1 MCNRLLDIGYHN
13 YRSLFGNVMIN
24 LPNSNYL
31 LVLLM
36 LLFKKKY
43 YKFRPPSSET
53 TKIAPV
59 KILILKYK
67 EKKEILNISCHKT

>member
-13 YRSLFGNVMIN
+13 HRSLFGNVMIN

-36 LLFKKKY
+36 LLFKKILQIPATKLGNY
-43 YKFRPPSSET
+43 
-53 TKIAPV
+53 KIAPI
-59 KILILKYK
+59 K
-67 EKKEILNISCHKT
+67 S